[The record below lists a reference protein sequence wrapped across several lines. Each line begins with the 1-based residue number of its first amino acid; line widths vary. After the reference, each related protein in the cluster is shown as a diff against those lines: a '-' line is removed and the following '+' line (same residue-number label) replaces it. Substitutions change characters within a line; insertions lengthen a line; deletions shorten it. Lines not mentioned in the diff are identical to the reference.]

1 MASSTIDKP
10 SRIAIVGAGPAGLST
25 AWFLSKQGFHNVTV
39 LEKLGRVGG
48 LCKSLTVDGMS
59 FDLGANYVTWA
70 YQETL
75 AIAKEVGASTYAE
88 KPYTSID
95 VAPDRKTF
103 KYRSLFD
110 AVLNNPYT
118 GAKVSLISFLLAAVR
133 YLSIRSR
140 LSDVIDI
147 PDYLDRIH
155 EHPDLCVSFKDW
167 LDDNSLM
174 PLATLFQFPITIMGY
189 GRLEEIAA
197 PYALRYMSLR
207 TFLPMV
213 FGRPPVSWI
222 VGSWPRRFTDGFQ
235 RLWERVSWRTNVR
248 LNVNITK
255 ITRSPAGIRIDME
268 YPEQQLDKTELV
280 QITDDYDYLI
290 LACPLTPDV
299 FAELGLAPNQSE
311 HTISEAIQVNPYCMT
326 TFWIDQMNMP
336 EPIAPL
342 LPLPEPGTPWAVA
355 QQYQDK
361 GNMFTQFYTRPTSGQ
376 TRRTGY
382 RRGQEPGIASQRCHR
397 RNPCT
402 LAHLRRLHLLPTLHP
417 RPDQGGHLL
426 RPGIDAGQRPHLL
439 RRWRDRLRTGRA
451 DRGALEIPRRQP
463 LQRCG
468 DVSRHQRGTI
478 HAGSLVVAQIPP
490 PWLVRE
496 HTLART
502 ADHHPAALCA
512 WRPARSFLSGDFV
525 LG

>member
-1 MASSTIDKP
+1 MASSTIDKT

-95 VAPDRKTF
+95 VAPDRKSFT
-103 KYRSLFD
+103 YRSLFD

-155 EHPDLCVSFKDW
+155 EHPDLCVSFKEW
-167 LDDNSLM
+167 LERNRLM

-197 PYALRYMSLR
+197 PYALRYMSGR
-207 TFLPMV
+207 TFVPMV
-213 FGRPPVSWI
+213 FGKPPVSWI

-248 LNVNITK
+248 LNVNITN

-280 QITDDYDYLI
+280 RITDDYDYLI

-299 FAELGLAPNQSE
+299 FGELGLVPNRSE

-326 TFWIDQMNMP
+326 TFWIDQMNLP

-342 LPLPEPGTPWAVA
+342 LPLPEAGTPWAVA
-355 QQYQDK
+355 QQYQDS
-361 GNMFTQFYTRPTSGQ
+361 GNMFTQFYTRPTTGQ
-376 TRRTGY
+376 TDE
-382 RRGQEPGIASQRCHR
+382 QV
-397 RNPCT
+397 
-402 LAHLRRLHLLPTLHP
+402 
-417 RPDQGGHLL
+417 
-426 RPGIDAGQRPHLL
+426 IDAVKSLASLL
-439 RRWRDRLRTGRA
+439 NGVIDETHARWHTFDDFTYFQHFTIDQIKAGIYSDLASMQGNDRTLYVG
-451 DRGALEIPRRQP
+451 GATDFE
-463 LQRCG
+463 
-468 DVSRHQRGTI
+468 
-478 HAGSLVVAQIPP
+478 LVEPIVEHSKYLVAN
-490 PWLVRE
+490 
-496 HTLART
+496 HFSGAAR
-502 ADHHPAALCA
+502 
-512 WRPARSFLSGDFV
+512 
-525 LG
+525 